1 MADSKQLSLILGNA
15 TRLLDDAR
23 LLVDHRRYASAFALA
38 LLGIE
43 EMGKVLL
50 KSWETEQPL
59 AKPKKWQ
66 SPHIQ
71 KQAAVATL
79 LNGAFLARMF
89 PRVDWK
95 TIDMEAVTK
104 AFNDSTEGQLLVLI
118 REGHLDRRKQNA
130 LYQDDDQITAVE
142 DEFAEMQLGG
152 LLKIASD
159 AQAALASPFNRAAGR
174 AFYESTV
181 LGVSVSDRLEKK
193 TLPAKSGDI

>member
-1 MADSKQLSLILGNA
+1 MVDNKKQLSLILGNA

-38 LLGIE
+38 LLGVE
-43 EMGKVLL
+43 EIGKVLL
-50 KSWETEQPL
+50 KSWEAERPL
-59 AKPKKWQ
+59 ARSKERH
-66 SPHIQ
+66 SAHIQ

-89 PRVDWK
+89 PDGVNWK
-95 TIDMEAVTK
+95 TIDFDAVTK
-104 AFNDSTEGQLLVLI
+104 TFNDSDEGQLLVLI

-152 LLKIASD
+152 ILKIASD

-181 LGVSVSDRLEKK
+181 LGVSVSDRLN
-193 TLPAKSGDI
+193 SG